1 MSVGT
6 RLKEERNRLRLSQ
19 NAMGVA
25 CGVTKRTQIHYEKD
39 EVGASAG
46 YLALAHDLGIDVA
59 YVLIGKRERLAPA
72 DAELLDAWRAAP
84 APARAA
90 AMTAL
95 TGGVSRVTTLG
106 AAPRTQFNNSTIG
119 QQFSGDVDL
128 TGQNVHV
135 KAGKAVKKSPR

>member
-39 EVGASAG
+39 EVGASAA

-59 YVLIGKRERLAPA
+59 YVLIGERERLAPA
-72 DAELLDAWRAAP
+72 EAELLDAWRAAP

-90 AMTAL
+90 AMSAL
-95 TGGVSRVTTLG
+95 TGGVSQVNTLG

-119 QQFSGDVDL
+119 QQCSGDVDL
-128 TGQNVHV
+128 TGQTVKV
-135 KAGKAVKKSPR
+135 KAGEGVKKPPR

>member
-1 MSVGT
+1 MSVGD

-19 NAMGVA
+19 EAMGVA

-39 EVGASAG
+39 EVGASAA
-46 YLALAHDLGIDVA
+46 YLALAHDLGIDIA
-59 YVLIGKRERLAPA
+59 YVLVGKHERLAST

-95 TGGVSRVTTLG
+95 TGGVSHASTLG
-106 AAPRTQFNNSTIG
+106 AAPRTQFNDTSIG

-128 TGQNVHV
+128 RGQKVVV
-135 KAGKAVKKSPR
+135 KGSGSGKKTNR

>member
-1 MSVGT
+1 MSVGD

-19 NAMGVA
+19 AAMAVS

-39 EVGASAG
+39 EVGASAA

-59 YVLIGKRERLAPA
+59 YVLVGKHERLAPA
-72 DAELLDAWRAAP
+72 DTELLDAWRAAP

-95 TGGVSRVTTLG
+95 TGGVSHASTLG
-106 AAPRTQFNNSTIG
+106 AAPRTQFNDTSIG

-128 TGQNVHV
+128 RSQKLVV
-135 KAGKAVKKSPR
+135 KGGGSGKKTNR

>member
-1 MSVGT
+1 MSVGD

-19 NAMGVA
+19 EAMGMA

-39 EVGASAG
+39 EVGASAA

-59 YVLIGKRERLAPA
+59 YVLVGKHERLAPA

-95 TGGVSRVTTLG
+95 TGGVSHASTLG
-106 AAPRTQFNNSTIG
+106 AAPRTQFNDTSIG

-128 TGQNVHV
+128 RDQKLLV
-135 KAGKAVKKSPR
+135 KRSGGTKKPTR

>member
-1 MSVGT
+1 
-6 RLKEERNRLRLSQ
+6 
-19 NAMGVA
+19 MGVA

-39 EVGASAG
+39 EVGASAA

-59 YVLIGKRERLAPA
+59 YVLIGKRERLAPG

-95 TGGVSRVTTLG
+95 TGDVSHASPLAT
-106 AAPRTQFNNSTIG
+106 APRTQFNDTTIG

-128 TGQNVHV
+128 RNQKLTVNSRG
-135 KAGKAVKKSPR
+135 ATKKPAR

>member
-1 MSVGT
+1 MSVGD

-19 NAMGVA
+19 EAMGVA

-39 EVGASAG
+39 EVGASAA
-46 YLALAHDLGIDVA
+46 YLALAYDLGIDVA
-59 YVLIGKRERLAPA
+59 YVLVGKHERLAPA

-95 TGGVSRVTTLG
+95 TGGVSHASSLG
-106 AAPRTQFNNSTIG
+106 AAPRTQFNDTSIG

-128 TGQNVHV
+128 RNQKLVV
-135 KAGKAVKKSPR
+135 KGSGSGKKTNR

>member
-1 MSVGT
+1 
-6 RLKEERNRLRLSQ
+6 
-19 NAMGVA
+19 MGAA

-39 EVGASAG
+39 EVGASAA

-59 YVLIGKRERLAPA
+59 YVLVGKRERLATA

-95 TGGVSRVTTLG
+95 TGAVSHASTLG
-106 AAPRTQFNNSTIG
+106 AAPRTQFNDTTIG

-128 TGQNVHV
+128 SGQKLVV
-135 KAGKAVKKSPR
+135 KGGGGGKPTKR

>member
-1 MSVGT
+1 
-6 RLKEERNRLRLSQ
+6 
-19 NAMGVA
+19 MGVA

-39 EVGASAG
+39 EVGASAA

-59 YVLIGKRERLAPA
+59 YVLVGKHERLSTA

-95 TGGVSRVTTLG
+95 TGGVSHASTLG
-106 AAPRTQFNNSTIG
+106 AAPRTQFNDTSIG

-128 TGQNVHV
+128 RGQKLVV
-135 KAGKAVKKSPR
+135 KRSSGTKKPTR